1 MENKDRIAARIVILP
16 EVYNEKTKNNMDL
29 KEFYGEWYNFDGK
42 ELDVSVYSESYID
55 KEKKQKEITYFFR
68 MPDKS
73 IRLIPKR
80 HCKVVYEF
88 L

>member
-1 MENKDRIAARIVILP
+1 MDSKDKIAARIIILP
-16 EVYNEKTKNNMDL
+16 EVFNEKTKNNVDL
-29 KEFYGEWYNFDGK
+29 KEFYGEWYKFDGK
-42 ELDVSVYSESYID
+42 ELDVSVYSESFID
-55 KEKKQKEITYFFR
+55 KEKTQKETTYFFR